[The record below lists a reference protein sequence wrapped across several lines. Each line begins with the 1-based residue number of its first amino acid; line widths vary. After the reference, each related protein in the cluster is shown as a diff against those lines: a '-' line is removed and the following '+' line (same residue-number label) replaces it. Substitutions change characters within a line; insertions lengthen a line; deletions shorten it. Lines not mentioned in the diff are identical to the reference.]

1 MTEGPQRRM
10 SARDI
15 FAAAQDGGNKVGMI
29 KQRQASGIES
39 VLALDPAAADN
50 KSLGGQ
56 PVRVRDPHGGS
67 GMSNVLSDN
76 NNILPPPPPRQTS
89 RANPMNNE
97 YGDFDPDRR
106 EKEKRKAMQQ
116 RFDALSKPKSKGHDI
131 YDEKQA
137 AKKGTTYN
145 NRESSDVLW
154 GGAPAP
160 KVPASVGRRLSQ
172 PVVEVEQ
179 PGKPVSL
186 ADLIAMKGMN
196 DGNSDPKPSWNS
208 DFTDAASLRLE
219 SIGSINDED
228 PPYLQQPVGD
238 KKAVANFMKFQGG
251 RRPSG
256 AAAGAGV
263 SSGQDRVVKLN
274 KNATGGRISPKMDQ
288 RGALEAEFYERS
300 QSPIHEVKK
309 LSIADYMKSTG
320 QQIPEKKTQNSPPPP
335 KKKVVSMMDYLNKS
349 KEVEVVEDTGE
360 DSDAEQQKALWEKF
374 GMKKS
379 S

>member
-56 PVRVRDPHGGS
+56 PVRGENHGEDKRFPRRWEKSFDERSGFGRSGGPFVPAARQEEGVGTTVCPPPQTTPQQQPLIQPPTPPPPPPTVRDPHGGS
-67 GMSNVLSDN
+67 GMSNVFSDN

-179 PGKPVSL
+179 VRIVL
-186 ADLIAMKGMN
+186 KGN
-196 DGNSDPKPSWNS
+196 LEALWRLYVRLLGSALSNSNNPNR
-208 DFTDAASLRLE
+208 FARASLE
-219 SIGSINDED
+219 N
-228 PPYLQQPVGD
+228 P
-238 KKAVANFMKFQGG
+238 
-251 RRPSG
+251 
-256 AAAGAGV
+256 
-263 SSGQDRVVKLN
+263 
-274 KNATGGRISPKMDQ
+274 
-288 RGALEAEFYERS
+288 
-300 QSPIHEVKK
+300 
-309 LSIADYMKSTG
+309 
-320 QQIPEKKTQNSPPPP
+320 
-335 KKKVVSMMDYLNKS
+335 
-349 KEVEVVEDTGE
+349 
-360 DSDAEQQKALWEKF
+360 
-374 GMKKS
+374 
-379 S
+379 